1 MVQSKWLFLCGFVF
15 SLTILKVEAQD
26 RYAVFYKYK
35 PQESLSLENP
45 QGFLT
50 SKAIQRRNR
59 EGVQV
64 DSLDLPVSQKYVDQ
78 VFDIA
83 HYILY
88 QRLETL
94 VDLADSGKN
103 LIYEVNVNELKH
115 LEAQVADRLANLDI
129 FMLIRGPHEKL
140 TKEEEEIILKVS
152 GQASVILG
160 SGISEFNV
168 KSLVAELKLYG
179 IALEGGEEI
188 KPGLKDF
195 DELADILEELE
206 VED

>member
-1 MVQSKWLFLCGFVF
+1 MALSTFVKIGGITNL
-15 SLTILKVEAQD
+15 SDA
-26 RYAVFYKYK
+26 RYCA
-35 PQESLSLENP
+35 
-45 QGFLT
+45 GM
-50 SKAIQRRNR
+50 
-59 EGVQV
+59 
-64 DSLDLPVSQKYVDQ
+64 YVDVLGFCLEESSEKFVHPTQ
-78 VFDIA
+78 FEEITGWVSGTELAAEFETEEAD
-83 HYILY
+83 YIVQKLEKY
-88 QRLETL
+88 PNISWIQHQRLETL
-94 VDLADSGKN
+94 VELADSGKN

-129 FMLIRGPHEKL
+129 FMLIRGPHDKL
-140 TKEEEEIILKVS
+140 TKEEEAIILKVT

-168 KSLVAELKLYG
+168 KSLVADLKLYG